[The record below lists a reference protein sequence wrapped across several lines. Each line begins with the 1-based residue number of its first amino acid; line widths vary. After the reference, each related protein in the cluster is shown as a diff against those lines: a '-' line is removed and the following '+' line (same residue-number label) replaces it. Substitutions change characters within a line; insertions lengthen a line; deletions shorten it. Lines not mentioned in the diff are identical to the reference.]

1 MSEVVIVVIV
11 HISIDTLSDHMY
23 LCSSVRE
30 IFKIEYY
37 NVVICEQHLR
47 WIITRLY
54 MWVIYEEIYCI
65 FCIQVYGNKLRRY
78 TSPYN
83 LTVWKIFAYMHI
95 TTHVKRYFPREM
107 CCSHCCVLFLLG
119 QISELVAIYIHL
131 HT

>member
-1 MSEVVIVVIV
+1 MNMNISGSMSEVVIAVIV

-54 MWVIYEEIYCI
+54 M
-65 FCIQVYGNKLRRY
+65 
-78 TSPYN
+78 
-83 LTVWKIFAYMHI
+83 
-95 TTHVKRYFPREM
+95 
-107 CCSHCCVLFLLG
+107 
-119 QISELVAIYIHL
+119 
-131 HT
+131 